1 MNMRKL
7 SINKACVL
15 LGTLLLLAV
24 GAVCTAVHLLT
35 QNITAVR
42 CVFLFSLFVLLCV
55 ICFVALIRRKLV
67 RFSDAFCG
75 QMDDMLSENMQ
86 PKQTVEKENL
96 FYKINYRLGRLY
108 EVMQENKN
116 SIAKERADLQELIS
130 DISHQVKTPI
140 ANLKMIN
147 NTLLENEVP
156 PQKQKEFLT
165 AQASQLD
172 KLDFLMQA
180 MIKTSRLETGVISL
194 EQKQQPVYD
203 TLAAALGGILL
214 NAEKKQID
222 VQVEC
227 PEHLDARHDRKWTSE
242 KSKGLY
248 DTVNMLIKCVFYSAE
263 RSQLITDNPCVG
275 ISAKGGKASKKKD
288 ALTDQQVA
296 VLLDTVKELPPYLF
310 IMIGLYSGL
319 RREEILALQWDCVF
333 LDEST
338 PYISVRRAWRA
349 EHNRPVI
356 STVLKTKA
364 AKRDIP
370 IPKCLV
376 DCLRE
381 AKANSISEYV
391 IADSEGQPLSYS
403 QFTRV
408 WQYVVVRSAKERT
421 YYKYVNGQ
429 SIKYTVK
436 PTLGTTQRNNPKI
449 RYTLNFDVTPHLL
462 RHTYITNL
470 LYAGVDPKTVQY
482 LAGHENSKT
491 TMDIYARVKYNKPE
505 ELFEVVNDALN
516 QENFDEKSLIS
527 MVKE

>member
-1 MNMRKL
+1 MRLFCLEVKRIMKSRRTIIL
-7 SINKACVL
+7 LTAALLLAVIMAYLPISFESINRPGDNGSVVELNGMEAIQFKREYRQDTYGDVTPQKIADALRIYQKYVQQY
-15 LGTLLLLAV
+15 GTVEETLLLLAV

-86 PKQTVEKENL
+86 PKQTVEEENL

-242 KSKGLY
+242 ALFNILDNAVKYTPAGGQIHVSVEGWEMYVKIDIA
-248 DTVNMLIKCVFYSAE
+248 DTGI
-263 RSQLITDNPCVG
+263 G
-275 ISAKGGKASKKKD
+275 ISEQHQGTIFKRFYRED
-288 ALTDQQVA
+288 AVHDV
-296 VLLDTVKELPPYLF
+296 DG
-310 IMIGLYSGL
+310 IGIGLYL
-319 RREEILALQWDCVF
+319 AREIVTLQGGYIWVVSEVGKGSTFSVF
-333 LDEST
+333 L
-338 PYISVRRAWRA
+338 
-349 EHNRPVI
+349 
-356 STVLKTKA
+356 
-364 AKRDIP
+364 
-370 IPKCLV
+370 
-376 DCLRE
+376 LR
-381 AKANSISEYV
+381 K
-391 IADSEGQPLSYS
+391 
-403 QFTRV
+403 
-408 WQYVVVRSAKERT
+408 
-421 YYKYVNGQ
+421 
-429 SIKYTVK
+429 
-436 PTLGTTQRNNPKI
+436 
-449 RYTLNFDVTPHLL
+449 
-462 RHTYITNL
+462 
-470 LYAGVDPKTVQY
+470 
-482 LAGHENSKT
+482 
-491 TMDIYARVKYNKPE
+491 
-505 ELFEVVNDALN
+505 
-516 QENFDEKSLIS
+516 
-527 MVKE
+527 